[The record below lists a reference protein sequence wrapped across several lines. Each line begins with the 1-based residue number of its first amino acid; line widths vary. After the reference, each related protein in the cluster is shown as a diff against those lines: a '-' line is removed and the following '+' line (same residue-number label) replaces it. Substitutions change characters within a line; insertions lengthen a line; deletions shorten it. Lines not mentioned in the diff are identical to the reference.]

1 LNPTPRQLRRASG
14 HAAAKILELVAA
26 PGRPYPAPTTAV
38 GGERLRRALAAI
50 AAGERGELLLWP
62 GERNLDE
69 ASQAELSRRLHRI
82 IELQRAVAAAELDV
96 QGVMKLICERTQELT
111 GAHAAAVLLLEG
123 DRLRYGAAT
132 GYLAEHVGGT
142 ISLRSLSGWAFL
154 NNMSASTN
162 DADRDARVHQR
173 AAKRFA
179 MRSMIVVPLRHGD
192 KPIGLLQV
200 SSRDADAFGDDDVHT
215 LDLVSVVLS
224 AAMSHAA
231 EFEAK
236 RAEVEAL
243 AQFEAIYR
251 DSPIGV
257 GLLSL
262 DGRFVDTNQAMLD
275 ILGFTLEDA
284 TSQYVSDFTH
294 PDDVHEAVSN
304 FRDVVRGIRESAR
317 FDHRVF
323 HKDGHVVWTQNALSA
338 VRDADGT
345 ITFVIAMSQDVTQRK
360 QAELA
365 LQANTERLARIVETQ
380 RDIAAAGLELDGVMR
395 LMAERSQAI
404 TGAEGAMVNLIEGD
418 ELVTRAASGI
428 SARVVGLRRPLA
440 ETLTTHA
447 IAAGRALLVEGA
459 DDPRVYRPLAEALG
473 AGSHVCVP
481 LFQGERAVGSLTVTS
496 RSDEHRL
503 TEGDRQTME
512 LLAVVLSSAVSR
524 AAEFEAKRQQVE
536 ALARFETTYQGAPIG
551 ITMIDLRGR
560 PIESNPA
567 LQEILGYS
575 GDELARLQVGDVM
588 HPANRA
594 AAEGLFR
601 EVAAGDRDSYRVEE
615 RLVRND
621 GETVWA
627 NMSVSLV
634 RDPDGRP
641 SFVVGMLEDIT
652 KRKLA
657 EEAFLRQAELNEHQ
671 ARHDAL
677 TGLANRVFF
686 RDRIEQAIRAAERD
700 GHSVAVLMMDLD
712 RFKEVNDSL
721 GHHAGDTLLKELGAR
736 LQGVLRASDSV
747 ARLGGD
753 EFGLL
758 LPEPTGA
765 DDIVRVIERIR
776 DALERPIVVQG
787 LPLAVEASIGVSLY
801 PKHGR
806 DVDTLLQRADV
817 AMYIAKEENSA
828 YAFYDEAVDHY
839 DPTRLTLVGELRRA
853 IEERELVLYYQPKM
867 ALATGE
873 VRAVEAL
880 LRWHHPQRGLVMPD
894 DFVPVAQQTGL
905 IKPLTLYVLAR
916 ALEQCRAW
924 QEDGTPLSIAIN
936 LSTRNLLD
944 VEFPDE
950 VELLLDRWDVDPAL
964 VEFEITES
972 TMLADPARTRGILER
987 LAGMG
992 IRLSIDDFGTG
1003 YSSLAYLKR
1012 LPVNEIKIDGSFVVG
1027 MATNEDDATIVRSTI
1042 DLGRNLGLD
1051 VVAEGVED
1059 AETLGRLKRL
1069 GCTSA
1074 QGFFISPALA
1084 GEELHDWLRSRR

>member
-1 LNPTPRQLRRASG
+1 MSDT
-14 HAAAKILELVAA
+14 
-26 PGRPYPAPTTAV
+26 
-38 GGERLRRALAAI
+38 
-50 AAGERGELLLWP
+50 ERG
-62 GERNLDE
+62 
-69 ASQAELSRRLHRI
+69 
-82 IELQRAVAAAELDV
+82 
-96 QGVMKLICERTQELT
+96 
-111 GAHAAAVLLLEG
+111 
-123 DRLRYGAAT
+123 
-132 GYLAEHVGGT
+132 
-142 ISLRSLSGWAFL
+142 L
-154 NNMSASTN
+154 N
-162 DADRDARVHQR
+162 
-173 AAKRFA
+173 
-179 MRSMIVVPLRHGD
+179 
-192 KPIGLLQV
+192 
-200 SSRDADAFGDDDVHT
+200 
-215 LDLVSVVLS
+215 
-224 AAMSHAA
+224 
-231 EFEAK
+231 
-236 RAEVEAL
+236 
-243 AQFEAIYR
+243 
-251 DSPIGV
+251 
-257 GLLSL
+257 
-262 DGRFVDTNQAMLD
+262 
-275 ILGFTLEDA
+275 ED
-284 TSQYVSDFTH
+284 
-294 PDDVHEAVSN
+294 
-304 FRDVVRGIRESAR
+304 
-317 FDHRVF
+317 
-323 HKDGHVVWTQNALSA
+323 
-338 VRDADGT
+338 
-345 ITFVIAMSQDVTQRK
+345 
-360 QAELA
+360 
-365 LQANTERLARIVETQ
+365 
-380 RDIAAAGLELDGVMR
+380 
-395 LMAERSQAI
+395 
-404 TGAEGAMVNLIEGD
+404 
-418 ELVTRAASGI
+418 
-428 SARVVGLRRPLA
+428 
-440 ETLTTHA
+440 
-447 IAAGRALLVEGA
+447 
-459 DDPRVYRPLAEALG
+459 
-473 AGSHVCVP
+473 
-481 LFQGERAVGSLTVTS
+481 
-496 RSDEHRL
+496 
-503 TEGDRQTME
+503 DRQTME
-512 LLAVVLSSAVSR
+512 LLTVVLSSALSR
-524 AAEFEAKRQQVE
+524 ASEFEAKRQQVE

-615 RLVRND
+615 RLVRKD

-867 ALATGE
+867 AVATGE

>member
-1 LNPTPRQLRRASG
+1 MKQTPSHLRASG
-14 HAAAKILELVAA
+14 HAAAQLLGVLGALGPLA
-26 PGRPYPAPTTAV
+26 LAV
-38 GGERLRRALAAI
+38 GQRRGRSRLSALLRA
-50 AAGERGELLLWP
+50 AAGERGEVLLWP
-62 GERNLDE
+62 GGSNLDE
-69 ASQAELSRRLHRI
+69 AGHAELSRRLQRI
-82 IELQRAVAAAELDV
+82 IELQRAVAAADLDLH
-96 QGVMKLICERTQELT
+96 GVMTLIAERTQELT
-111 GAHAAAVLLLEG
+111 GADAAAVLLRDG

-132 GYLAEHVGGT
+132 GYLTEVVGGT
-142 ISLRSLSGWAFL
+142 LSLRSLSGWAFL
-154 NNMSASTN
+154 NNVSAIAS
-162 DADRDARVHQR
+162 DVEHDDRVNQPAAR
-173 AAKRFA
+173 RFGL
-179 MRSMIVVPLRHGD
+179 RSMIVVPLRHGD
-192 KPIGLLQV
+192 KPVGLLQV
-200 SSRDADAFGDDDVHT
+200 SSRECDAFGDDDVHT
-215 LDLVSVVLS
+215 LDLLSVVLS
-224 AAMSHAA
+224 AAMSHAS

-243 AQFEAIYR
+243 ARFEAIYR
-251 DSPIGV
+251 HSPIGV
-257 GLLSL
+257 GLLAL
-262 DGRFVDTNQAMLD
+262 DGKFVDTNQAMLD
-275 ILGFTLEDA
+275 ILGFRPEDA
-284 TSQYVSDFTH
+284 TGQYVSDFTH
-294 PDDVHEAVSN
+294 PDDVHHAVSN
-304 FRDVVRGIRESAR
+304 FRDVVRGIRESVR

-323 HKDGHVVWTQNALSA
+323 HKDGHVVWTQNALSP

-345 ITFVIAMSQDVTQRK
+345 IRFVIAMSQDVTQRK
-360 QAELA
+360 LAELA
-365 LQANTERLARIVETQ
+365 LQENTERLARVVETQ
-380 RDIAAAGLELDGVMR
+380 RDIASAGLELDGVMR

-404 TGAEGAMVNLIEGD
+404 TGAQGAMVNLIEGD
-418 ELVTRAASGI
+418 VLVTRAASGI
-428 SARVVGLRRPLA
+428 SARAVGMRRELA
-440 ETLTTHA
+440 ETLTSRA
-447 IAAGRALLVEGA
+447 IAAGHALLLA
-459 DDPRVYRPLAEALG
+459 DDVDPRVFGPAASSGRSS
-473 AGSHVCVP
+473 SHVCVP
-481 LFQGERAVGSLTVTS
+481 LLQGDRAVGSLTVTS
-496 RSDEHRL
+496 VSDEQRL

-551 ITMIDLRGR
+551 IAMIDLRGR
-560 PIESNPA
+560 PLESNPA

-575 GDELARLQVGDVM
+575 AEELAKMHVVDAM
-588 HPANRA
+588 HPDDQTAVGR
-594 AAEGLFR
+594 LFR
-601 EVAAGDRDSYRVEE
+601 ELVAGDRDAYRVEE
-615 RLVRND
+615 RFVRKD

-627 NMSVSLV
+627 NVSASLV
-634 RDPDGRP
+634 RDPDGEP
-641 SFVVGMLEDIT
+641 SFVVGMIEDIS
-652 KRKLA
+652 KRKSA
-657 EEAFLRQAELNEHQ
+657 EEALLSQAELNEHQ
-671 ARHDAL
+671 ARHDSL

-686 RDRIEQAIRAAERD
+686 RDRIERAIHAAERD
-700 GHSVAVLMMDLD
+700 GHTVAVLMMDLD

-758 LPEPTGA
+758 LPKPNGA
-765 DDIVRVIERIR
+765 DDIVRAIERIR
-776 DALERPIVVQG
+776 EALERPIVVQG

-801 PKHGR
+801 PEDGG

-853 IEERELVLYYQPKM
+853 IEQRELVLFYQPKM
-867 ALATGE
+867 SLETGA
-873 VRAVEAL
+873 VTSVEAL
-880 LRWHHPQRGLVMPD
+880 LRWHHPSRGLVMPD

-924 QEDGTPLSIAIN
+924 QQGGLRLAVAIN

-950 VELLLDRWDVDPAL
+950 VELLLDRWEVDPSL

-987 LAGMG
+987 LAGTG

-1027 MATNEDDATIVRSTI
+1027 MSGNDDDATIVRSTI

-1059 AETLGRLKRL
+1059 AETLERLRAL
-1069 GCTSA
+1069 GCTAA
-1074 QGFFISPALA
+1074 QGFHISPALSA
-1084 GEELHDWLRSRR
+1084 DELEAWLAARRS